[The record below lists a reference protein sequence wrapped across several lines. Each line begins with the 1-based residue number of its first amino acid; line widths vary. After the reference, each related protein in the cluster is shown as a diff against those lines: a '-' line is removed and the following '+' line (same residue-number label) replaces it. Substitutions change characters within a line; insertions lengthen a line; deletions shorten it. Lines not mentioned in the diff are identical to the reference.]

1 MVRLRNLLIR
11 VLAPAALCTLAIAAC
26 GSQQP
31 PQAKTTK
38 ATKSPARNHTVRI
51 YSSLPEQGLE
61 RSQTLQ
67 IEQGIRLAMPPAKHL
82 VNGFRV
88 IYKALSDSPGPV
100 SRHHGG
106 RESPSTNNRSA
117 SGTTTLS
124 PSNSSWSPASTVR
137 NAGRAA
143 RDAETVAYIGDLNSG
158 ATELSLPILNQA
170 GIVQLTPGSGY
181 PGLTDAYSPK
191 NGIIT
196 QPNEPDKY
204 YPQSPRNLLRLIPS
218 DIVQASA
225 ALSLLHKSGCQTF
238 AAWQFGGGS
247 EATALLSAV
256 VKTAP
261 LYAMK
266 YVGPPKL
273 PADTRAAYVAYTGTT
288 LKPLNLR
295 CAVLVGHP
303 TAAAELLT
311 TELREQLGTSLPIVG
326 ADGFCTSSWVGGIQK
341 AYVKTVAPGLYCMT
355 PVLPLDNREYP
366 GSAGFIAKFRRAYH
380 RRPTA
385 YSYYGYESAEWVLRA
400 LHEVAKGDDTR
411 QKVLSGLLQEFV
423 PDKLAPSFT
432 FENGNGDV
440 ESNRY
445 GVDLFNAKGS
455 PQHYKTVNVP
465 ATDLLPSA
473 G

>member
-11 VLAPAALCTLAIAAC
+11 VLAPAALCTLVIAAC
-26 GSQQP
+26 GSQHP

-61 RSQTLQ
+61 RSQALQ
-67 IEQGIRLAMPPAKHL
+67 IEHGIRLAMPPAKHL

-88 IYKALSDSPGPV
+88 IYRALSDSPGPV
-100 SRHHGG
+100 SRHH
-106 RESPSTNNRSA
+106 
-117 SGTTTLS
+117 
-124 PSNSSWSPASTVR
+124 SSWSPAGTVR
-137 NAGRAA
+137 NAGLAA

-170 GIVQLTPGSGY
+170 GIVQITPGSGY
-181 PGLTDAYSPK
+181 PGLTDAYSAK
-191 NGIIT
+191 YGIT
-196 QPNEPDKY
+196 QLNEPAKY

-238 AAWQFGGGS
+238 AAWQFGGGP

-266 YVGPPKL
+266 YVGTPKL
-273 PADTRAAYVAYTGTT
+273 PANTRAAYVTYTGTT

-326 ADGFCTSSWVGGIQK
+326 TDGFCTSGWVRGIQK

-355 PVLPLDNREYP
+355 PVLPIGEYA
-366 GSAGFIAKFRRAYH
+366 GSTGFIAKFRRAYH

-385 YSYYGYESAEWVLRA
+385 YSYYGYESADWVLRA

-411 QKVLSGLLQEFV
+411 RQVLLGLLQEFV
-423 PDKLAPSFT
+423 PDRLAPSFT
-432 FENGNGDV
+432 FDNANGDV
-440 ESNRY
+440 ESNHY
-445 GVDLFNAKGS
+445 GVDIFNAKGS
-455 PQHYKTVNVP
+455 PQHYQTVNVP
-465 ATDLLPSA
+465 ATYLLPSA